1 MIRAV
6 VGLWASGQRVIP
18 AGLDTGKVEQ
28 NSLMAILSI
37 PTIHPIGDRPM
48 HGLIVVSIQWHL
60 IGMVGW
66 RWVCLT

>member
-1 MIRAV
+1 MIRAIS
-6 VGLWASGQRVIP
+6 GLWASGQRVVP
-18 AGLDTGKVEQ
+18 AGVDTGKVEQ

-37 PTIHPIGDRPM
+37 PIIHPIGDGPM

-60 IGMVGW
+60 IRMAGR